1 VQLREATAEDLPL
14 LAELNLQLI
23 HDQRSSNPMSVSEL
37 EERMR
42 GWLAGEYRAIVFELG
57 SEVAAY
63 AVFRPAEGGIHL
75 RQFFVS
81 RRLRRQGIGRR
92 AIEAFRRRYVPP
104 GADLTLEV
112 LVQNDVGLAFW
123 RALGFQD
130 HALALRLPAGRRE
143 QQSAP

>member
-1 VQLREATAEDLPL
+1 
-14 LAELNLQLI
+14 
-23 HDQRSSNPMSVSEL
+23 MSVSEL

-63 AVFRPAEGGIHL
+63 AVFRPAEGGIHI
-75 RQFFVS
+75 RQFFVA
-81 RRLRRQGIGRR
+81 RHLRRQGIGRR
-92 AIEAFRRRYVPP
+92 AIEAFRKRHVPP

-130 HALALRLPAGRRE
+130 HALALRLPAP
-143 QQSAP
+143 AKP